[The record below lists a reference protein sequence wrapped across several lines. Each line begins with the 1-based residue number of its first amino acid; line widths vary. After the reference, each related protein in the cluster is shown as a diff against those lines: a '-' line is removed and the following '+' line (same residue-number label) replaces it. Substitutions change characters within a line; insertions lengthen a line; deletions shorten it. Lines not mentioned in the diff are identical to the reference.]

1 MLRCLNRTQGQIG
14 DRAGSGA
21 EGSMING
28 FDSVQKASK
37 DSIDQTMKSFDA
49 FGKGMQA
56 IAVETA
62 DYSKKSF
69 ESGTAA
75 LEKLMAAKSIEKAVE
90 VQSEYVKSAYEGYM
104 GEMTKL
110 SAMWTEFAKDA
121 YKPYEGVFGKFPK

>member
-1 MLRCLNRTQGQIG
+1 
-14 DRAGSGA
+14 
-21 EGSMING
+21 MING

-37 DSIDQTMKSFDA
+37 DNIDLTMKSFDS
-49 FGKGMQA
+49 FGKGVQA
-56 IAVETA
+56 IAVEAA

-90 VQSEYVKSAYEGYM
+90 VQSEYAKSAYEGYV

-110 SAMWTEFAKDA
+110 TSMWTEFAKEA

>member
-1 MLRCLNRTQGQIG
+1 
-14 DRAGSGA
+14 
-21 EGSMING
+21 MING
-28 FDSVQKASK
+28 FESVQKASK
-37 DSIDQTMKSFDA
+37 DSMDLTMKSFDA

-75 LEKLMAAKSIEKAVE
+75 LEKMMAAKSIEKAVE
-90 VQSEYVKSAYEGYM
+90 VQSEYVKSAYEGYV

-110 SAMWTEFAKDA
+110 SAMMTEFAKDA
-121 YKPYEGVFGKFPK
+121 YKPFEGMFGKMPK

>member
-1 MLRCLNRTQGQIG
+1 MIG
-14 DRAGSGA
+14 DRAGSMV
-21 EGSMING
+21 EIEMING
-28 FDSVQKASK
+28 FESVQKASK

-56 IAVETA
+56 IAVEAA

-69 ESGTAA
+69 ESSTAA

-90 VQSEYVKSAYEGYM
+90 VQSEYVRSAYEGYV

-110 SAMWTEFAKDA
+110 SSMMTEFAKDA
-121 YKPYEGVFGKFPK
+121 YKPFESMFGKMPK